1 MKLIEAVIHK
11 LKLQEV
17 RNALDDMG
25 VVDFMESSVICH
37 GHQKGQVM
45 IFRGAKFVANVVEK
59 VKLEIISAD
68 ESADKI
74 IQALGSIGKSG
85 NREDCRIAVRPYL
98 EVT

>member
-17 RNALDDMG
+17 RDVLDDMG
-25 VVDFMESSVICH
+25 VVDFMESSIICH
-37 GHQKGQVM
+37 QQKGQVM
-45 IFRGAKFVANVVEK
+45 IFRGAKFIANVIEK

-68 ESADKI
+68 DSADKI
-74 IQALGSIGKSG
+74 LEAIGSIVKTG
-85 NREDCRIAVRPYL
+85 NPEDCRIAIRPYL

>member
-1 MKLIEAVIHK
+1 MKLIEAIIHK

-17 RNALDDMG
+17 RNALDDLG
-25 VVDFMESSVICH
+25 VVDFMESSIICH
-37 GHQKGQVM
+37 GQQQGQVM

-68 ESADKI
+68 DSAERI
-74 IQALGSIGKSG
+74 IEAISSIVKSEH
-85 NREDCRIAVRPYL
+85 RDDCRIAIRPYL